1 MKKKVLLASA
11 LTILV
16 CLSLIAGSTFAL
28 FTTGDNVSMIVGSA
42 TVKMTA
48 TISDV
53 ALTSFGRP
61 CSNNTFENLG
71 TATLTGNQLS
81 LVNMSPGDAVTFKIN
96 LTNHSNITTQCKV
109 YTSSS
114 STSNPSLAGAL
125 QTNYSCSKTNMAV
138 NGGWVTLGVGESIT
152 VTVTITF
159 PNGTPENDNKYQN
172 TNVTTQFF
180 VQAVQGNGV
189 DANGNLITP

>member
-1 MKKKVLLASA
+1 MKKKVLLTSA

-48 TISDV
+48 TISNV

-71 TATLTGNQLS
+71 MATLTGNKLT
-81 LVNMSPGDAVTFKIN
+81 LVNMSPGDAVTFQIN
-96 LTNHSNITTQCKV
+96 LTNHSNIVTQCRV
-109 YTSSS
+109 YTT
-114 STSNPSLAGAL
+114 STSTSTPSLADVL
-125 QTNYSCSKTNMAV
+125 TTSYSCSKTNMAV
-138 NGGWVTLGVGESIT
+138 GGGWVTLGVGESVT
-152 VTVTITF
+152 VTVTVAF
-159 PNGTPENDNKYQN
+159 PNGTPAHDNPYQN

-180 VQAVQGNGV
+180 VEAVQGNGV
-189 DANGNLITP
+189 DASGNLVTP